1 MRERADSLVE
11 LARQLKRRAWRLISL
26 IRIAPSPAT
35 AEADRLV
42 AYVTIEAVNAWASF
56 CRAFY
61 ISCAM
66 RAYTASGTRVA
77 ITASGLKTPQDA
89 LLIAMKRLKGLKG
102 TTFQRRHEPGWH
114 DINNLITMTGHI
126 GASNHGV
133 VVAAFGYSTQAFI
146 CLPTLR
152 NFFAHRNADTCGKCH
167 SLAAAI
173 PVSLAKRPAD
183 ILLHRDYAKPMNLLA
198 EWITDMSQV
207 ADDLVK

>member
-1 MRERADSLVE
+1 VE
-11 LARQLKRRAWRLISL
+11 LARQLKHRAWRLIPL
-26 IRIAPSPAT
+26 IRTTSAPAT
-35 AEADRLV
+35 ADADRLV

-77 ITASGLKTPQDA
+77 VTASGLNTPQDA
-89 LLIAMKRLKGLKG
+89 LLLALQRLKGFKKTSFKRLD
-102 TTFQRRHEPGWH
+102 EPSWH
-114 DINNLITMTGHI
+114 NVNNLITMLGHI

-133 VVAAFGYSTQAFI
+133 VVAAFGYSTQAFN

-198 EWITDMSQV
+198 EWINDMSQV
-207 ADDLVK
+207 ADDLVL